1 MSGAGGSSGRGG
13 GGSRAEIRRRRSP
26 DSHAQARE
34 SMSGTPPGAPPVVR
48 PDASALLHALESH
61 VASLKA
67 ENERLAAQLAAAE
80 TRAEKQAAELAEE
93 RARTEKAIAALA
105 ALDDRLTRTEK
116 AIAASSA
123 LAERLDALAA
133 ERAKP
138 LGGAAR
144 SSRVSTAPSPHHVR
158 ARRVDNGQRHRAA
171 APQGAVGGPLIY
183 INARAIRCAM
193 VAFPEWK
200 PT

>member
-1 MSGAGGSSGRGG
+1 
-13 GGSRAEIRRRRSP
+13 
-26 DSHAQARE
+26 
-34 SMSGTPPGAPPVVR
+34 MSGTPPGAPPVR

-80 TRAEKQAAELAEE
+80 TLAEKQAAELAEE

-123 LAERLDALAA
+123 LAEQLDALAA

-138 LGGAAR
+138 WGGGAVKPRFDGAQSPSR
-144 SSRVSTAPSPHHVR
+144 SS
-158 ARRVDNGQRHRAA
+158 AA
-171 APQGAVGGPLIY
+171 S
-183 INARAIRCAM
+183 
-193 VAFPEWK
+193 
-200 PT
+200 